1 MAEHSHEFY
10 SKKTLMELINT
21 NIIHIS
27 SINIIHYLFHRF
39 FMLIMGLKK
48 KKSYIQLNI
57 KLLY

>member
-48 KKSYIQLNI
+48 KNHIFNLT
-57 KLLY
+57 